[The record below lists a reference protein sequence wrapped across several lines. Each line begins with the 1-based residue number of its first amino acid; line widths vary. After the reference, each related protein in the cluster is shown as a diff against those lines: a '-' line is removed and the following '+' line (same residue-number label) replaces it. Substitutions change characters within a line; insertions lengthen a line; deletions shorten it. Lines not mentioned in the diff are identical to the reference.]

1 MTGNLLDVRGNM
13 SSLDEDVFMVIEEE
27 PADQFSDY
35 GSEFGEEVEHELA
48 ALLGELESRAPL
60 SQEPLVSQSIEDH
73 AAQNFIRMPPGI
85 ATQPSQFSRGFGVLQ
100 VEEFGRVASP
110 LTVQYDDAEEL
121 ARMCIDAPRSSLQR

>member
-1 MTGNLLDVRGNM
+1 M
-13 SSLDEDVFMVIEEE
+13 STLDEDVLMVIEEA
-27 PADQFSDY
+27 ADQFSDY
-35 GSEFGEEVEHELA
+35 GSEFGEEVEHELV

-73 AAQNFIRMPPGI
+73 AAQNFIRVPPGT
-85 ATQPSQFSRGFGVLQ
+85 ATQRSQFPSGFGVLQ
-100 VEEFGRVASP
+100 VKEFGRVASP